1 MVKTPAEKSNSKK
14 PIPDDMLLQALGSQ
28 EKVEEFKRFSD
39 KEASRKFRRNIEV
52 ETNKL
57 LDGEMLEEYEV
68 TIEAMNLVYRKAW
81 GMACE
86 ALGLEESEF
95 PSKY

>member
-1 MVKTPAEKSNSKK
+1 MVKK
-14 PIPDDMLLQALGSQ
+14 PNNITKEQPTEDALLQALGSQ
-28 EKVEEFKRFSD
+28 EKVEEYKRFAD
-39 KEASRKFRRNIEV
+39 KEEHRKHRRRV
-52 ETNKL
+52 EIKTNEL
-57 LDGEMLEEYEV
+57 LEGDLQEEYEE

-81 GMACE
+81 GLACE

>member
-1 MVKTPAEKSNSKK
+1 MVKKPDKLSKVV
-14 PIPDDMLLQALGSQ
+14 PSDDVLLQALGSQ
-28 EKVEEFKRFSD
+28 EKVDEYKRFAD
-39 KEASRKFRRNIEV
+39 KEEHRRYRRRIEIQ
-52 ETNKL
+52 TNEL
-57 LDGEMLEEYEV
+57 LEGSLQEEYEE

-81 GMACE
+81 GLACE